1 METQV
6 PKTSR
11 RWVSITAVCI
21 ASAAFVVSCS
31 ALMVAIPH
39 PDQYRVAPVGVVP
52 TQPMPPVAQPEPAAP
67 TTAWDVEHI
76 YQDGQYEV
84 GKDIYEGKWK
94 TAGKVPGPMGCSIIV
109 RAKDGNAID
118 DIKYGDGLAY
128 IQVHNGEFVQVSNCQ
143 TLTLVS
149 AIPK

>member
-1 METQV
+1 
-6 PKTSR
+6 
-11 RWVSITAVCI
+11 
-21 ASAAFVVSCS
+21 
-31 ALMVAIPH
+31 
-39 PDQYRVAPVGVVP
+39 
-52 TQPMPPVAQPEPAAP
+52 
-67 TTAWDVEHI
+67 
-76 YQDGQYEV
+76 
-84 GKDIYEGKWK
+84 
-94 TAGKVPGPMGCSIIV
+94 MGCSIIV